1 MDAEPSTMMANGI
14 VLPIATELNNKG
26 DMSMAA
32 KKPKGWNAFNEL
44 AKQLAGVD
52 KTKVDKKIATD
63 KAKRIKKRAK
73 KK

>member
-1 MDAEPSTMMANGI
+1 LYPG
-14 VLPIATELNNKG
+14 LPPLFRTRQNEGVKG
-26 DMSMAA
+26 MAA
-32 KKPKGWNAFNEL
+32 KKPKGWKAFDTL

>member
-1 MDAEPSTMMANGI
+1 
-14 VLPIATELNNKG
+14 
-26 DMSMAA
+26 MAA
-32 KKPKGWNAFNEL
+32 KKPKGWKAFDTL